1 MPARRN
7 VHARPRLPSLQDVHS
22 SLVQSACG
30 VMLLPLSLG
39 LSAALRRI
47 LRKRPDVFDRMDLSQ
62 HRTVCIAPTDMP
74 VSFQISLGGLDPH
87 VRAIACRAPR
97 PSDARIEAPIRTL
110 INVFEGR
117 EDGDA
122 VFFSND
128 LWIEGDTSLI
138 VGLRNALEEAEL
150 TLADLLPLGLPILSA
165 RQAGPDG
172 PSRQGAR

>member
-1 MPARRN
+1 
-7 VHARPRLPSLQDVHS
+7 
-22 SLVQSACG
+22 
-30 VMLLPLSLG
+30 MLLPVSLG

-47 LRKRPDVFDRMDLSQ
+47 FRNRPDVFDRMNLSQ
-62 HRTVCIAPTDMP
+62 DRTICISPTDMP
-74 VSFQISLGGLDPH
+74 VRFLISLGGRDPR
-87 VRAIACRAPR
+87 VRAVACRDTR

-128 LWIEGDTSLI
+128 LWIEGDTGLV

-150 TLADLLPLGLPILSA
+150 TLADLLPLDLPS
-165 RQAGPDG
+165 RPRWHAGSDHPV
-172 PSRQGAR
+172 RQGAR